1 MIEGVLGRSGPLTFP
16 VAPPSS
22 RAMRI
27 LAATLLITL
36 CAAGQLRAL
45 EHVTLRRDGREQTL
59 SGQVMVRAEDGGL
72 LLATPDG
79 TLWAIEP
86 DELVSR
92 REDQREFQPLA
103 RDELARQLTAELPS
117 GFDVLTTHHY
127 LICYNTSREYAGW
140 CGALFERLHK
150 GFTNFWT
157 RKGFKL
163 RESEFPLVAIIF
175 NTRESYL
182 QYSQAEL
189 GKSAESI
196 VGYYSLRTNRITMY
210 DLTGIESLRGAGDRR
225 GSQAQINLV
234 LSTPDAEQVVATV
247 IHEATHQIAFNSGL
261 QTRFADIPL
270 WVSEGIA
277 VYFESPDLQ
286 NSKGWRTI
294 GALNTSRLDRFRD
307 YLSRRPQGSLTSL
320 VSDDHRMRD
329 ARSAL
334 DAYAEAWALNYYL
347 IHHHAKQ
354 YLAYLQILSEKKQL
368 VWDNPQERLK
378 DFQTAFGESPNQ
390 LDADFLRQMQKV
402 R

>member
-1 MIEGVLGRSGPLTFP
+1 M
-16 VAPPSS
+16 
-22 RAMRI
+22 
-27 LAATLLITL
+27 
-36 CAAGQLRAL
+36 
-45 EHVTLRRDGREQTL
+45 
-59 SGQVMVRAEDGGL
+59 
-72 LLATPDG
+72 
-79 TLWAIEP
+79 
-86 DELVSR
+86 
-92 REDQREFQPLA
+92 
-103 RDELARQLTAELPS
+103 
-117 GFDVLTTHHY
+117 LTTHHY

-150 GFTNFWT
+150 GFANFWT

-307 YLSRRPQGSLTSL
+307 YLSRTAPRIADFASLGRPSHAQRAL
-320 VSDDHRMRD
+320 
-329 ARSAL
+329 AL

-347 IHHHAKQ
+347 IRHHAKQ

-368 VWDNPQERLK
+368 VWDNPKSGSRISRPRLASLPTSSMPTFCGK
-378 DFQTAFGESPNQ
+378 CRKFANCAIRRMMQARIQ
-390 LDADFLRQMQKV
+390 WVRRRRQDAIQ
-402 R
+402 